1 MILVIADDLSGAAE
15 LAGIAATQGYTS
27 EVHLELDPTSKAEF
41 IAVDS
46 RTRSLEPELAAE
58 RLTEIARV
66 AKAMR
71 PDWIYKKTDSVLRGN
86 IRTELEALMNVL
98 EKQRTLFIPANPGK
112 QRCIREGNYFVNEV
126 PLGDTVFAT
135 DPEYPQS
142 TANVIEALGP
152 GEAAIHSI
160 RSEQAASEQGIVV
173 PDVSSHED
181 ITHRIGEVDEHTLA
195 AGAAEFFTTLLS
207 DRSNQSAIST
217 KTPIETGQSLFICGS
232 LAAWEQD
239 IAGIAHQH
247 GLRVFTITDSN
258 FSLVDVTTELENKG
272 GAMLAIG
279 GADGSPEDLLNTLVA
294 VAESIT
300 RNARLHHVFLE
311 GCATASAF
319 INRMNWTRFEV
330 VPATLLGVG
339 SLRPVGMI
347 GAPLLFIKPGSY
359 PWPKPIWE
367 IACS

>member
-15 LAGIAATQGYTS
+15 LAGIAATHGYTS

-46 RTRSLEPELAAE
+46 HTRSLEPEIAAE

-71 PDWIYKKTDSVLRGN
+71 PDWFYKKTDSVLRGN
-86 IRTELEALMNVL
+86 IRTELEVLMNAL

-135 DPEYPQS
+135 DPEYPQR

-160 RSEQAASEQGIVV
+160 RSEQAAADQGIVI
-173 PDVSSHED
+173 PDVNSQED
-181 ITHRIGEVDEHTLA
+181 IARRIGEVNEHTLA
-195 AGAAEFFTTLLS
+195 AGAAEFFTTLLH
-207 DRSNQSAIST
+207 DRSTQSGISMN
-217 KTPIETGQSLFICGS
+217 TPIENGRSLFICGS

-247 GLRVFTITDSN
+247 GLRAFTTTDSN
-258 FSLVDVTTELENKG
+258 FATGDVTTELENKG

-279 GADGSPEDLLNTLVA
+279 GADGSPADLLNTLA
-294 VAESIT
+294 VIAESIT
-300 RNARLHHVFLE
+300 RNAQLHHVFLE
-311 GCATASAF
+311 GGATASAF
-319 INRMNWTRFEV
+319 INRMSWTRFEV
-330 VPATLLGVG
+330 VPAKLLGVG
-339 SLRPVGMI
+339 CLRPVGMI

-359 PWPKPIWE
+359 PWPEQIWK
-367 IACS
+367 IACC